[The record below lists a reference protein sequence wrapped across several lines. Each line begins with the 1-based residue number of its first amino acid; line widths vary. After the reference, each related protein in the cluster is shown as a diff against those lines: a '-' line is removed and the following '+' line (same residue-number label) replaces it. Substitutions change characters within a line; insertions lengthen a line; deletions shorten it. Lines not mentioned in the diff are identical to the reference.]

1 MVSKIK
7 LAPLLFLI
15 LLPFI
20 LSNIV
25 KAHEMG
31 KFEKHEK
38 EVFGTTVNE
47 YANYLRGKTLKGKD
61 GLSCIKIKV
70 DYINYM
76 NDLMTSQ
83 KIFGALYYYYE
94 GDILVLSKMLQEFGS
109 KKEFEESIKDIPY
122 LLEQANKP
130 RGSIP
135 EESIYLALVTRLFS
149 EYRLELG
156 KYNVSYN
163 LKNYKKCKDYMGKKH
178 Q

>member
-7 LAPLLFLI
+7 IASFLFLI
-15 LLPFI
+15 LLPFFLI
-20 LSNIV
+20 KSAM
-25 KAHEMG
+25 AHEMG

-38 EVFGTTVNE
+38 EVFGTTINE

-76 NDLMTSQ
+76 NDLMASQ
-83 KIFGALYYYYE
+83 KIFGSLYYYYE
-94 GDILVLSKMLQEFGS
+94 GDILVLSKMLQEFDS
-109 KKEFEESIKDIPY
+109 RKEFEESIKDIPY

-130 RGSIP
+130 RGTIP

-156 KYNVSYN
+156 KYDVSYN